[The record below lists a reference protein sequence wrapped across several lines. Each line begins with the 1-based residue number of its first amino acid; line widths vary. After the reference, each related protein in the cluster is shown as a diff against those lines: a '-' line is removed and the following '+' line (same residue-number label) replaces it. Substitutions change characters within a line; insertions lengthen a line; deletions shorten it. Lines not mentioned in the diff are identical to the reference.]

1 MDNNFYKN
9 NYIIQKLNKLY
20 ETKNIPNIIFYGTNL
35 TGKKTYLEYLIKI
48 IYKNNDNI
56 KKYVLIIN
64 CSHGKGNIK
73 FIRENIKHFANTII
87 NNNDNYLFK
96 SIILINADK
105 LTIDAQSALRRCIEI
120 YNHSTRFF
128 IIVDDKFKILKPI
141 LSRFSD
147 IYCDTKINNFKENK
161 LYDFYSKKIYYLN
174 KFIIFNKDIDNLHYN
189 NKIIYIFNLTYKLY
203 NNGFSGNMLLQYI
216 KNKIPDSKNKY
227 KFLFIMNIYKKELR
241 NELLIIIF
249 CLNYI
254 YFRNNINLEN
264 INLI

>member
-1 MDNNFYKN
+1 MDENLIY
-9 NYIIQKLNKLY
+9 KLNKLY
-20 ETKNIPNIIFYGTNL
+20 ETKNIPNIIFHGNNL
-35 TGKKTYLEYLIKI
+35 TGKKTLLEYLIKM
-48 IYKNNDNI
+48 IYKTNENI
-56 KKYVLIIN
+56 TKYVLIIN

-73 FIRENIKHFANTII
+73 FIRENLKHFANTMI
-87 NNNDNYLFK
+87 NKNDEFLFK

-147 IYCDTKINNFKENK
+147 IYCNKKININNDNK
-161 LYDFYSKKIYYLN
+161 KNTDFFSKKIYYLN
-174 KFIIFNKDIDNLHYN
+174 KFIILDSNIDSLSIN
-189 NKIIYIFNLTYKLY
+189 NKLEYILNLTNKLY
-203 NNGFSGNMLLQYI
+203 NNGFTGNMLLYYI
-216 KNKIPDSKNKY
+216 KNKLPDCKKKY
-227 KFLFIMNIYKKELR
+227 KFLFVLEIYKKEIR
-241 NELLIIIF
+241 NELLIIMF

-264 INLI
+264 IEFI